1 MEMMKV
7 AVMTEVKKIEMQQ
20 REKPQPKADE
30 VQVKVEYVG
39 VCGSDV
45 HYFEFGRVGNFV
57 VEKPIVLGHECGGTI
72 TAVGSDVKK
81 LKVGDHVALEPGVP
95 CGKCEFCLSGR
106 YNLCPDVRFMAT
118 PPYDGAFQ
126 EYVVHPEALSFKLP
140 DNMSTMA
147 GALIEPLSVGFHAAK
162 QSGAAVGQSAVV
174 LGAGCIG
181 LVTMMALRSM
191 GVKKVIVV
199 DLLPKRL
206 EKAKE
211 LGAAAVVN
219 SGETDAVKAVMDL
232 TDGAGADLVFETA
245 GSPVTSMMTSYLVK
259 RGGTITLVGMTPK
272 PEFNYNFG
280 NIMDKEAT
288 IKSVFRYCNLYPTAI
303 NAVASGDIPIE
314 KIVSDTFSFDEV
326 QKAMQ
331 YNIDNKADV
340 TKIVLDFTK

>member
-1 MEMMKV
+1 MEMMKA
-7 AVMTEVKKIEMQQ
+7 AVLTNIGKIELQQ
-20 REKPQPKADE
+20 RERPQPKPDE

-39 VCGSDV
+39 ICGSDV

-57 VEKPIVLGHECGGTI
+57 VKKPIVLGHECGGTV
-72 TAVGSDVKK
+72 TAVGSAVKK
-81 LKVGDHVALEPGVP
+81 CKVGDRVALEPGVP
-95 CGKCEFCLSGR
+95 CGKCEYCLSGR

-126 EYVVHPEALSFKLP
+126 EYVVHPEALTFLLP
-140 DNMSTMA
+140 DGMSTMA
-147 GALIEPLSVGFHAAK
+147 GALIEPLAVGFHAAK
-162 QSGAAVGQSAVV
+162 QSGASVGQSAVV

-181 LVTMMALRSM
+181 LVTMMALHSM
-191 GVKKVIVV
+191 GVKKVIVA

-211 LGAAAVVN
+211 LGASAVIN
-219 SGETDAVKAVMDL
+219 SGETDVEQAVLSL

-245 GSPVTSMMTSYLVK
+245 GSPVTAMMTSFLVR

-272 PEFNYNFG
+272 PEFSYNFG

-303 NAVASGDIPIE
+303 SAVACGDIPIE
-314 KIVSDTFSFDEV
+314 KIVSDTFPFDHAQE
-326 QKAMQ
+326 AMQ
-331 YNIDNKADV
+331 YNIDHKADV